1 MERDTRGSPT
11 GRHTKKAVAEQ
22 REGLDA
28 QRWGCSNALKV
39 PLSACRYRAWASGK
53 VTANA
58 EWQDVPA
65 RK

>member
-1 MERDTRGSPT
+1 MERDIRKEPMGMRTT
-11 GRHTKKAVAEQ
+11 KAVAGQ
-22 REGLDA
+22 RVGLDA

-39 PLSACRYRAWASGK
+39 PLSACRYRASGK

>member
-1 MERDTRGSPT
+1 MERDNQKEST

-39 PLSACRYRAWASGK
+39 PLRACR
-53 VTANA
+53 
-58 EWQDVPA
+58 
-65 RK
+65 

>member
-1 MERDTRGSPT
+1 MERDTRKEPT
-11 GRHTKKAVAEQ
+11 GTGTKRAVAEQ

-39 PLSACRYRAWASGK
+39 PLSACRQRASAN

-58 EWQDVPA
+58 EWQVPA